1 MKTRWVKSIYFAA
14 VLALAAGCA
23 AAKDGGDSSRKPFEA
38 GGPTSANLVEV
49 STEQLKEKGSL
60 APKGDRS
67 SGLPDTRQIQ
77 IGMSKEQLVRVLES
91 PDYEFQ
97 KSRYEGG
104 ELITREYWRYDVAD
118 SSYQFTPLADRNGYT
133 VDVDF
138 DGLRSGAVREQLIVE
153 WDHDK
158 VSQYIAYALKDGRVV
173 SSYSGTADIP
183 PGDSAANRL
192 AERYGIEIGQTYR
205 LPSGT
210 DAAYALPRA
219 AEREALFY
227 PKPEQTF
234 LVTALT
240 EHYALIDF
248 ESDFGWI
255 PIWYLTPETEEMSGM
270 LPQDFAMKA
279 TTSLA
284 LYPNDSVERGVA
296 EIGQRVQA
304 IARYK
309 DWLKVYLYQEQAEN
323 ERAPRA
329 GWIRERDVEPVKS
342 DARSLSFTKAA
353 VNANIRPGDAAS
365 KFKQIFGEPSFRESS
380 EAVNMTGEP
389 LQTLDV
395 WRYETD
401 AWQMAVTWSKD
412 KTVRGIEFA
421 YPEGETGYLSVV
433 EMDGE
438 SGRLSHILRKE
449 PFVRS
454 VRKEEA
460 WKFQS
465 ELAYN
470 FLVGKA
476 GSTLLVLADD
486 GGYSGMHYDKKLYG
500 VDAATGG
507 KRWTIDV
514 KNEELAYFISEDR
527 RNVAVYTAY
536 GDSPSLRYI
545 SANTGK
551 TVWSKRFNRN
561 SKEYENYRL
570 EFSKANG
577 VIVMQKSDWEGK
589 RSGKLTAFDEST
601 GKSLWTKTL
610 ADSESLILDRQSRDN
625 VLIASKNRLS
635 AYDSRTGKK
644 RWELPENIDMSRFK
658 SGLYE
663 SFPYSVDER
672 DLGSPAPAERW
683 LPAKDELLRID
694 TKTGKV
700 THRLPFIGEQS
711 VEQANERY
719 FLLIT
724 GSREWPNETF
734 TTALYDTV
742 NSEIVWEREGRGAG
756 AIVKED
762 ALYLALDGHP
772 AALQLATG
780 RTIWQSPL
788 TDGGPRMILRGD
800 ELLVQGWKHL
810 YTLRAKDGTALNRV
824 AGQRFGYPDL
834 REKPAVEGYVTKLGN
849 DVYVGS
855 GNGMFTKLK

>member
-1 MKTRWVKSIYFAA
+1 MNTRWMKSIYVAA
-14 VLALAAGCA
+14 ALVLAAGCA
-23 AAKDGGDSSRKPFEA
+23 AAEDGGDSSRKPFEA
-38 GGPTSANLVEV
+38 SGSTSANL
-49 STEQLKEKGSL
+49 TEISSEQPEEKRAL
-60 APKGDRS
+60 APTGDRS
-67 SGLPDTRQIQ
+67 SRLPDMRQIQ
-77 IGMSKEQLVRVLES
+77 IGMSKEQLVRVLEG
-91 PDYEFQ
+91 PDYEFK
-97 KSRYEGG
+97 KSRYESG

-118 SSYQFTPLADRNGYT
+118 SSYQFTPLADGNGYT

-153 WDHDK
+153 WDHDR
-158 VSQYIAYALKDGRVV
+158 VSQYIAYSLKDGRIV
-173 SSYSGTADIP
+173 SHYSGTGNIP
-183 PGDSAANRL
+183 SSDSAANRL
-192 AERYGIEIGQTYR
+192 AERYGIEIGKTYR

-227 PKPEQTF
+227 PKPEHAY

-240 EHYALIDF
+240 EHYALVDF
-248 ESDFGWI
+248 ESDYGWI
-255 PIWYLTPETEEMSGM
+255 PIWYLTPETEGMSGM
-270 LPQDFAMKA
+270 PPQDFAMKA
-279 TTSLA
+279 TSSFA
-284 LYPNDSVERGVA
+284 LYPNDPVERGKA

-309 DWLKVYLYQEQAEN
+309 DWLQVYPYREQAEN
-323 ERAPRA
+323 ERALRA
-329 GWIRERDVEPVKS
+329 GWIRKRDVEPVKS

-353 VNANIRPGDAAS
+353 VKANLRPGDTAS

-421 YPEGETGYLSVV
+421 YPEGETGDLNVV
-433 EMDGE
+433 AMDGE
-438 SGRLSHILRKE
+438 SGRLSALTVRE

-460 WKFQS
+460 WRFQS

-500 VDAATGG
+500 IDAATGR
-507 KRWTIDV
+507 KRWTIDA
-514 KNEELAYFISEDR
+514 KFEEIAYFISGDR
-527 RNVAVYTAY
+527 RNAAVYTAY
-536 GDSPSLRYI
+536 GDSPALRYI
-545 SANTGK
+545 NASSGK
-551 TVWSKRFNRN
+551 TVWSKTFDRN
-561 SKEYENYRL
+561 SKEYEGYRL

-577 VIVMQKSDWEGK
+577 VIVMQKSDWEDK

-601 GKSLWTKTL
+601 GKTLWTKSL
-610 ADSESLILDRQSRDN
+610 EGSESLILDRQSRDN

-644 RWELPENIDMSRFK
+644 RWELPENVDMSRFK
-658 SGLYE
+658 SGFYE
-663 SFPYSVDER
+663 NFPYSVDER

-683 LPAKDELLRID
+683 LSAKDELLRID

-700 THRLPFIGEQS
+700 THRLPLGGEQR
-711 VEQANERY
+711 VEQATERY

-742 NSEIVWEREGRGAG
+742 KSEIVWERQGRGAG

-762 ALYLALDGHP
+762 TLYLTLDGHP

-780 RTIWQSPL
+780 RTVWQSPL

-800 ELLVQGWKHL
+800 ELLVQGWKDL

-834 REKPAVEGYVTKLGN
+834 REKPAAEGYVTKLGN
-849 DVYVGS
+849 NVYVGS
-855 GNGMFTKLK
+855 GNGMFTKLE